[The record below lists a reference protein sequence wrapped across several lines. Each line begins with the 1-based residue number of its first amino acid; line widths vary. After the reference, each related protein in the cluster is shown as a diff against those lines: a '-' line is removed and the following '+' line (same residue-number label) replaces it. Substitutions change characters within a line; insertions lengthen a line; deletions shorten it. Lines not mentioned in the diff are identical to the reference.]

1 MDIADISLIGSGFAT
16 TVTLT
21 QVLNES
27 LNNPLR
33 RKRLLVTVIEKYPEF
48 WKGIPYGARS
58 SVNALTIDSVFDFIY
73 EPERPLFFE
82 WLRSDKND
90 WVFYYRERG
99 GAIFYGHLAEK

>member
-1 MDIADISLIGSGFAT
+1 MDIADISLIGSGFAS

-21 QVLNES
+21 EVLNEL
-27 LNNPLR
+27 LNNSLR
-33 RKRLLVTVIEKYPEF
+33 EKKLSVTVIEKYQEF

-58 SVNALTIDSVFDFIY
+58 SVNALTIDSVLDFIY

-90 WVFYYRERG
+90 WVIYYREHG
-99 GAIFYGHLAEK
+99 GTIADAG